1 MLRPM
6 LHGAASAGLACVFLI
21 AVDWRLGLVT
31 VAVAAVVWFAYN
43 RLMRQYRVAER
54 QKGERNEHGAAEVL
68 EFAQVQPVLR
78 MAGPDS
84 LGSAPCAPRFE
95 SSLAPSSTPRRQ
107 VR

>member
-1 MLRPM
+1 MMLRPM

-68 EFAQVQPVLR
+68 EFAR
-78 MAGPDS
+78 CSRCCAR
-84 LGSAPCAPRFE
+84 LGRIRWGA
-95 SSLAPSSTPRRQ
+95 RRA
-107 VR
+107 RLEA